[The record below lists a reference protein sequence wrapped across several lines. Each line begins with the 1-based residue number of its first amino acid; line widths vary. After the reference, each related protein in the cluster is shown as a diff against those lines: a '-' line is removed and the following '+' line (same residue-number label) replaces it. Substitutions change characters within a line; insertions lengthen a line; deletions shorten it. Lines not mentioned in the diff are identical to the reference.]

1 MTRLN
6 ARTNRRQARIRVG
19 INPYALAYGAGTL
32 WVTNEVSGTVS
43 RISARKNKVVK
54 TIRVGGQPN
63 GIALAF
69 GKVWVADYGRGR
81 LIRVD
86 PAHNRVQQAVDIP
99 SADWITAH
107 AGSLWV
113 SSETGT
119 VYRIDPVTMAVQA
132 TVTVGDNP
140 LAGAWIGDELWV
152 PNIGSGTVS
161 VVSSSTN
168 AVARTITVGPSPIA
182 LAYAAGSAWV
192 TSEDDGDLWRLDT
205 AP

>member
-1 MTRLN
+1 MFISFDNGGHWQSFQLNLPNVPVSDIKIHRDDLIVSTQGRAFWIIDNISSLEQLTPQVSTSQVYLFKPRDGYRTRVSP
-6 ARTNRRQARIRVG
+6 TNLG
-19 INPYALAYGAGTL
+19 P
-32 WVTNEVSGTVS
+32 
-43 RISARKNKVVK
+43 
-54 TIRVGGQPN
+54 TIEYYLSPGPN
-63 GIALAF
+63 
-69 GKVWVADYGRGR
+69 
-81 LIRVD
+81 
-86 PAHNRVQQAVDIP
+86 
-99 SADWITAH
+99 
-107 AGSLWV
+107 
-113 SSETGT
+113 
-119 VYRIDPVTMAVQA
+119 DPVTMAVQA